1 MLFNVSSRLGLQ
13 VFEERRAVQ
22 LQMKEQAAV
31 AEAHVLTIKQLQV
44 HLIHVHSLA
53 YSLLF

>member
-1 MLFNVSSRLGLQ
+1 MLFNASSRLGLQ

-22 LQMKEQAAV
+22 LQMKDQAAV

-44 HLIHVHSLA
+44 HLNHVHSLA